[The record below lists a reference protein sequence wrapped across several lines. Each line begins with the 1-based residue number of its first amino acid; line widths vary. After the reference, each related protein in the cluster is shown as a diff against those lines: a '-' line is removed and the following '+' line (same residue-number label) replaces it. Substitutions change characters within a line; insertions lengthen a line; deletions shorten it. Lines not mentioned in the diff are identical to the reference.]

1 MIKHPEKCIWEVQ
14 VTKEYMQL
22 FTLCHAYRTL
32 ATIDSCKTA
41 YQNIISYRAK
51 AEGKRHNLL
60 MMLVIST
67 LRSHLLY
74 KSLMYSQDFSS

>member
-14 VTKEYMQL
+14 GKFSNKRV
-22 FTLCHAYRTL
+22 HATFHSLSYRTL

-41 YQNIISYRAK
+41 YQNIISYRTK
-51 AEGKRHNLL
+51 AEGKWCNLL

-67 LRSHLLY
+67 PHSHLLHV
-74 KSLMYSQDFSS
+74 